1 MHSTSALTAAL
12 APLTG
17 GFLVGG
23 EVSGNGVGTYT
34 LGATMRIDLR

>member
-12 APLTG
+12 APLTS
-17 GFLVGG
+17 GFLVGSV
-23 EVSGNGVGTYT
+23 VSGNGVGTYT